1 MVIWI
6 TGLSGTGKS
15 TLARKLAE
23 NLNLS
28 ELNAFV
34 VDGDDVRTLFQADK
48 GEHNYSIEG
57 RRANAERL
65 VRLSKYIEKQGFN
78 VICATL
84 CIFDDILK
92 QNLSTFDE
100 YIQIHLS
107 ASMQTLADRDIKGIY
122 KIRSIAEKKEFGPV
136 VGVDIDY
143 IAPEGSHLEFDTD
156 VCSTEFIANRILSY
170 ISKRI

>member
-23 NLNLS
+23 TLNLNGPRT
-28 ELNAFV
+28 FI
-34 VDGDDVRTLFQADK
+34 VDGDDIRKLFEVDK

-57 RRANAERL
+57 RRANANRL
-65 VRLSKYIEKQGFN
+65 VRMSKYVEKQGFR

-84 CIFDDILK
+84 CIFEDILK

-107 ASMQTLADRDIKGIY
+107 ANMQTLADRDIKGIY

-156 VCSTEFIANRILSY
+156 VCSPEFIANRILSY